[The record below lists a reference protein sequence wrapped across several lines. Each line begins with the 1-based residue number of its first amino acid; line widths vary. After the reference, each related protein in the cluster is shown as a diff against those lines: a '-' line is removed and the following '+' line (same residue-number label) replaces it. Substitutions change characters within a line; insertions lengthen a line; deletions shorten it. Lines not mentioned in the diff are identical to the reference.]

1 MKIIEAFT
9 TLNPYYK
16 NNVNKIDSRYTEF
29 QNRGPI
35 GLVLHSV
42 GCPQPSGSVW
52 AKKFNSASKD
62 VAVHA
67 FIDAN
72 TGDVY
77 QTLPWNFRCAHVGG
91 SANNTHCG
99 VEMGESSKIAYTGG
113 DKFTVKDTETALK
126 QCETAYKSAVELFT
140 YLCKE
145 YNLDPMKKGVIIS
158 HNEAR
163 LSGVGAGHTDPE
175 HYWKGL
181 GVGYTMDGFR
191 ADVKKAMSGTFKE
204 PTIVKNT
211 STSAPIVEKT
221 ITVKVRQLSKGM
233 EGNDVKTLQAALI
246 ANGYSCG
253 SAGADGDFGNG
264 TETAL
269 KQFQTKYKLGAD
281 GIAGNGTWTK
291 LLSK

>member
-9 TLNPYYK
+9 TLNPYYN

-99 VEMGESSKIAYTGG
+99 IEMGESSKISYTHG
-113 DKFTVKDTETALK
+113 DKFTVRDMETALK
-126 QCETAYKSAVELFT
+126 QCETAYKSAVELFA
-140 YLCKE
+140 YLCKK

-175 HYWKGL
+175 HYWNGL

-191 ADVKKAMSGTFKE
+191 ADVKNAMSGVFKE
-204 PTIVKNT
+204 PTVVKNA
-211 STSAPIVEKT
+211 STSAPVVEKT

-233 EGNDVKTLQAALI
+233 EGNDVKTLQILLNA
-246 ANGYSCG
+246 YKCDCG
-253 SAGADGDFGNG
+253 TADGDFGAK
-264 TETAL
+264 TEAGL
-269 KQFQTKYKLGAD
+269 KKFQTQFKLGAD
-281 GIAGNGTWTK
+281 GIAGAKTWGK
-291 LLSK
+291 LLNA